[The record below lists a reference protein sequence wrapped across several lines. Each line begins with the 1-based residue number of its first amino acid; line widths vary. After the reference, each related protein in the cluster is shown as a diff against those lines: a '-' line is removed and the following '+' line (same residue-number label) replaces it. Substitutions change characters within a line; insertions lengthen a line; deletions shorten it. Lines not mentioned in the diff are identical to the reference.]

1 VTRLRFLYDRSL
13 LLVLLLAAV
22 IVFPRS
28 ALIASAHS
36 ESIDDEYHLV
46 RGVRYMLGNLKKSPL
61 NDPTLGQ
68 TIMALPLW
76 LSGAHPYGDGGRSPT
91 KYGLILHKQSVLP
104 EVLLMSVA
112 MLKAALFV
120 PFVAF
125 CFAWMRRLYNAR
137 AAWTA
142 AIILLIEPTI
152 TAHLVPAGLDVLG
165 FEAIVLGCWTWWRY
179 FARPTWA
186 SLAIAAATSGA
197 AMLIKHTAI
206 IMPAVALG
214 YAILFCLYRR
224 REGQSIGGWIRARWI
239 HAIAAAVIAFVS
251 INLLCGDFVKI
262 PRPGWVKPGTYVSK
276 IFDIK
281 WPGGF
286 VEVPR
291 PDSIKPDSFLGK
303 LYNHA
308 WPAGRYVRSLK
319 TAMYHGE
326 VGHSSWFMGRRN
338 DKGTWKYYP
347 VVATYK
353 VPIGLLAFIAI
364 GGLSLIVVRPRFEE
378 WALVVPMVL
387 LAGLITTGGIN
398 IGFRH
403 AIPVLG
409 LLLLLST
416 RALLIDGKWMLALVA
431 GLLVITTFDVT
442 RWAPNYISYLNW
454 PRTRVWMQINDSNL
468 DWGQGL
474 KQIRQWIDTNNRRK
488 IYRDRP
494 IYVRAFGLDYSPAI
508 AYYLGD
514 RAIRV
519 PRNGPVPRSG
529 ILIVSPVYTVG
540 LFDKEGLYDF
550 LRDKDPIEIIG
561 DGSNLVFDLDALNG
575 KKPKKPKPAVRPAT
589 TQATER

>member
-1 VTRLRFLYDRSL
+1 MTRPRFLHDRSL

-28 ALIASAHS
+28 AMIASAHS

-46 RGVRYMLGNLKKSPL
+46 RGVRFMLGNLKNSPL

-76 LSGAHPYGDGGRSPT
+76 LSGAHPYGDGARSPT
-91 KYGLILHKQSVLP
+91 KYGLILHKQSVSP
-104 EVLLMSVA
+104 EVLQMSVA

-125 CFAWMRRLYNAR
+125 CFAWMRRLYNTR
-137 AAWTA
+137 AAWA
-142 AIILLIEPTI
+142 AAVILLIEPTI

-179 FARPTWA
+179 FARPTWM
-186 SLAIAAATSGA
+186 SLTVAAATSGA

-206 IMPAVALG
+206 IMPAVALI
-214 YAILFCLYRR
+214 YAILFCVCRR
-224 REGQSIGGWIRARWI
+224 GEGQSIAGWIRTRWL
-239 HAIAAAVIAFVS
+239 HAVAAAVVAFAS
-251 INLLCGDFVKI
+251 LTFF
-262 PRPGWVKPGTYVSK
+262 S
-276 IFDIK
+276 
-281 WPGGF
+281 GGF
-286 VEVPR
+286 VKVRP
-291 PDSIKPDSFLGK
+291 PDSVKTGTLAAKIYDIP
-303 LYNHA
+303 

-319 TAMYHGE
+319 TAMHHGE
-326 VGHSSWFMGRRN
+326 VGHSSWFMGQRN
-338 DKGTWKYYP
+338 DKGTWTYYP

-353 VPIGLLAFIAI
+353 VPIALLAFIAV
-364 GGLSLIVVRPRFEE
+364 GALSLIVVRPRFEE

-409 LLLLLST
+409 LLVLLST
-416 RALLIDGKWMLALVA
+416 RALLIDRKWMIALVTA
-431 GLLVITTFDVT
+431 LLAITTVDVT
-442 RWAPNYISYLNW
+442 RWAPNYMSYLNW

-508 AYYLGD
+508 AHYIGD

-519 PRNGPVPRSG
+519 PRNGPVPTSG
-529 ILIVSPVYTVG
+529 ILIISPVYVVG
-540 LFDKEGLYDF
+540 LFDKDGLYDF
-550 LRDKDPIEIIG
+550 LRDKDPLERIG
-561 DGSNLVFDLDALNG
+561 DGSNLVFDLDALHG
-575 KKPKKPKPAVRPAT
+575 KKPKKAKPKPSSTQSAT
-589 TQATER
+589 ATSPSS